1 MTLGLRACSLTI
13 VTVTLALLAGSDVVS
28 AQAAQRQ
35 AVETAPVKVDVVIS
49 RHKGDALVS
58 SLPFSL
64 YVRAAERAGRASVRM
79 GVDVPVGTTTVTRG
93 QGEEAQQ
100 ATSSTRPDY
109 RYVGTMLDCQ
119 VTATDDGLRVF
130 VNIQDSSIHTTAG
143 ENMPA
148 TIDPNAMAFRTFS
161 LSNELQMQSGET
173 KEFGVATD
181 KITGETVKVNVT
193 VNVVK

>member
-1 MTLGLRACSLTI
+1 
-13 VTVTLALLAGSDVVS
+13 
-28 AQAAQRQ
+28 
-35 AVETAPVKVDVVIS
+35 
-49 RHKGDALVS
+49 
-58 SLPFSL
+58 
-64 YVRAAERAGRASVRM
+64 
-79 GVDVPVGTTTVTRG
+79 
-93 QGEEAQQ
+93 
-100 ATSSTRPDY
+100 
-109 RYVGTMLDCQ
+109 MLDCQ